1 MDEKNPF
8 SLYDFLGYFFPGC
21 LALFIIFTIC
31 KTNESYCDFV
41 PSDYVNTFMDFLR
54 GTDKLDILK
63 ILLPFI
69 VVAYVL
75 GHLISYL
82 SSLIVEYFT
91 TRTFGYPSA
100 FLLHKINGK
109 SRDKFW
115 KDWSTEY
122 NRFEC
127 NRFKCLRERPINVF
141 RFFLANR
148 FDVKMYMRMIIFLLL
163 LPVTTLI
170 LYGWPVSKPLVNF
183 ITRPQD
189 SYTVNCIEKN
199 LYALAS
205 KINIDKPPI
214 NLDLD
219 FDYHRIVMHYVYL
232 HYPACQK
239 KADNYVALYGFLRCT
254 TLILCLFTDFIA
266 FMGIISILH
275 AISDRCICISWS
287 SIILIVCLWT
297 SSIVSYLGYVKFY
310 RRFTLE
316 NYMTLLAEGDRDKV
330 KKMQN
335 KESN

>member
-31 KTNESYCDFV
+31 KTNEIYCDFV

-54 GTDKLDILK
+54 GTEKLDLLR

-69 VVAYVL
+69 VIAYVL

-91 TRTFGYPSA
+91 NWTFGYPSK
-100 FLLHKINGK
+100 FLLHTDEQS
-109 SRDKFW
+109 SRSKFW
-115 KDWSTEY
+115 KISS
-122 NRFEC
+122 
-127 NRFKCLRERPINVF
+127 INKKEHC
-141 RFFLANR
+141 
-148 FDVKMYMRMIIFLLL
+148 VKMGARIFICLILF
-163 LPVTTLI
+163 PVTTLI
-170 LYGWPVSKPLVNF
+170 LYGRSVSKPLVNF
-183 ITRPQD
+183 ITRSQD
-189 SYTVNCIEKN
+189 SYTVNCIEKK

-214 NLDLD
+214 NLD

-239 KADNYVALYGFLRCT
+239 KVDNYVALYGFLRCT
-254 TLILCLFTDFIA
+254 TLILCLFTDFII

-275 AISDRCICISWS
+275 AIFDGCICISWS
-287 SIILIVCLWT
+287 SIILIVCLWI

>member
-31 KTNESYCDFV
+31 KTNEVYCDFV

-54 GTDKLDILK
+54 GTEKLDLLRM
-63 ILLPFI
+63 LLPFI

-91 TRTFGYPSA
+91 TRTLGYPSA
-100 FLLHKINGK
+100 FLLHKTDGK
-109 SRDKFW
+109 SKDKFW
-115 KDWSTEY
+115 KDCSKEY
-122 NRFEC
+122 NIFKC
-127 NRFKCLRERPINVF
+127 KRFKCLRERLVNVC
-141 RFFLANR
+141 RFVWTNKK
-148 FDVKMYMRMIIFLLL
+148 DVKMYMRILIFFLL
-163 LPVTTLI
+163 LPVTILI
-170 LYGWPVSKPLVNF
+170 LYSGPISKTLVDF

-189 SYTVNCIEKN
+189 SYTVNCIKKK
-199 LYALAS
+199 LYDLAS
-205 KINIDKPPI
+205 KINIEKPF
-214 NLDLD
+214 NLD

-254 TLILCLFTDFIA
+254 ALILCLFTDFIVI
-266 FMGIISILH
+266 MGVISILH
-275 AISDRCICISWS
+275 ALFNGIVYISWP
-287 SIILIVCLWT
+287 SIILIVCLWL

-316 NYMTLLAEGDRDKV
+316 NYMTLLAEGDSDKV

-335 KESN
+335 KEPN